1 MSVINLMLQ
10 DLDERRAQPT
20 AAALPAGL
28 APVAPPSAW
37 RRRLPVALA
46 SVTVLMS
53 AVAGAHYWTRHD
65 ANDAGADRG
74 AAVVPRGTATPSHS
88 VQGVMASAATATA
101 TPAGT
106 PEAAAVSR
114 PAAVPTPVAVS
125 TPAAVPMPAARS
137 TPAAAATS
145 PSAPATGTRTVM
157 PPVTTARA
165 SAADDGHAAVERD
178 PASSRL
184 RLFDAAPQ
192 AHSVSERR
200 LPAPAAPAKD
210 TASAQTAP
218 AQSVAP
224 ATASLPSPRAAAAQT
239 PDPAP
244 GPVSIER
251 HSRAPTLLT
260 RAETAYRAA
269 IGRYNAGDLEGAA
282 QGLRTVL
289 ADDATH
295 AAARQA
301 LAAML
306 IDRREWDAALLVLE
320 EGLRAEPRHAQFAQL
335 AAQIA
340 IRRDDL
346 QSALRILT
354 AAAHDRSPPELEAM
368 LAGVLVKLK
377 RERESIAHWTK
388 ALKQSPQRADWW
400 LALAIALEGDARAVD
415 ARLAYERAVS
425 VGGLRAAAVDYA
437 RERIA
442 ALN

>member
-210 TASAQTAP
+210 TSSAQTAPAQTVTTTPAQTVSTAPAQAAATAPAQAVAVAP

-224 ATASLPSPRAAAAQT
+224 ATASLPSPRTAAAQT

-269 IGRYNAGDLEGAA
+269 IGRYNAGDLEGAV

-346 QSALRILT
+346 Q
-354 AAAHDRSPPELEAM
+354 
-368 LAGVLVKLK
+368 
-377 RERESIAHWTK
+377 
-388 ALKQSPQRADWW
+388 
-400 LALAIALEGDARAVD
+400 
-415 ARLAYERAVS
+415 
-425 VGGLRAAAVDYA
+425 
-437 RERIA
+437 
-442 ALN
+442 